1 LAEDGFRNCLPDSPL
16 SSIPNKVMS
25 AELSLIIPFY
35 NEEENISAV
44 LAEARQAVPEAEI
57 IAVDD
62 GSQDRTPALLAQ
74 QKDVRIIRFPKN
86 LGQGPALYAGLLAA
100 TRPYAAMMDGDGQN
114 DPADLPALLN
124 LLRNQKADF
133 ACGIRTPRMDSWQK
147 RIASKIANAI
157 RRTFLMDG
165 AHDTGCSLKIIRRE
179 DARFLVPFKGMHRYL
194 PALLGAAGLRLGELP
209 VRHRPRRAGVS
220 KYTIAGRAWVGI
232 QDLIGVGWLIRR
244 RVPWPVGLPHNK
256 N

>member
-1 LAEDGFRNCLPDSPL
+1 
-16 SSIPNKVMS
+16 MS

-44 LAEARQAVPEAEI
+44 LAEARQAVPQAEI

-62 GSQDRTPALLAQ
+62 GSQDRTPALLARE
-74 QKDVRIIRFPKN
+74 KEIRTIRFPKN

-114 DPADLPALLN
+114 DPADLPALMK
-124 LLRNQKADF
+124 LLQTQKADF

-147 RIASKIANAI
+147 RAASKIANSI
-157 RRTFLMDG
+157 RRAFLMDG
-165 AHDTGCSLKIIRRE
+165 AHDTG
-179 DARFLVPFKGMHRYL
+179 YL
-194 PALLGAAGLRLGELP
+194 PALLGAAGLRIGELP

-244 RVPWPVGLPHNK
+244 RVPWPVGLPR
-256 N
+256 

>member
-1 LAEDGFRNCLPDSPL
+1 
-16 SSIPNKVMS
+16 MS

-35 NEEENISAV
+35 NEEENIVAV
-44 LAEARQAVPEAEI
+44 LDEARQLLPQAEI

-62 GSQDRTPALLAQ
+62 GSHDRTSTLLSQ
-74 QKDVRIIRFPKN
+74 QKDIRVIRFPKN
-86 LGQGPALYAGLLAA
+86 LGQGPALYAGLLAS

-114 DPADLPALLN
+114 NPNDLPALLQ
-124 LLRNQKADF
+124 LLQTDQADF

-147 RIASKIANAI
+147 RAASKIANAI
-157 RRTFLMDG
+157 RRAFLMDG

-179 DARFLVPFKGMHRYL
+179 DTRFLVPFKGMHRYL

-209 VRHRPRRAGVS
+209 VAHRPRRAGTS

-244 RVPWPVGLPHNK
+244 RVSWPVGLPR
-256 N
+256 